1 MRDIEFVSY
10 TGKYPCLCMG
20 TLTLKIDGKE
30 MSFKGGFHSGG
41 TCYFDGDWDEHVT
54 EGNWEIDF
62 DYPEWEELNLTDEE
76 KEEIT
81 FLFNV
86 NVEHG
91 CCGGCL

>member
-1 MRDIEFVSY
+1 MREIEFVSY
-10 TGKYPCLCMG
+10 TGEYPCLCIG

-30 MSFKGGFHSGG
+30 MSFKGEFHSGG
-41 TCYFDGDWDEHVT
+41 TCYFDEDWDEHVT
-54 EGNWEIDF
+54 EGDWEA
-62 DYPEWEELNLTDEE
+62 LNLTDEE

-81 FLFNV
+81 LLFNV

>member
-1 MRDIEFVSY
+1 MRNIEFVSY
-10 TGKYPCLCMG
+10 TGEYPCLCMG

-41 TCYFDGDWDEHVT
+41 TCYFDANWNVIDYKED
-54 EGNWEIDF
+54 WEIDF

-81 FLFNV
+81 TLFNY
-86 NVEHG
+86 NVESG

>member
-1 MRDIEFVSY
+1 MREIEFVSY
-10 TGKYPCLCMG
+10 TGKYPCLCVG

-30 MSFKGGFHSGG
+30 MSFSGEFCSGG
-41 TCYFDGDWDEHVT
+41 SCYFDGDWDEHVT
-54 EGNWEIDF
+54 EGDWEIDF
-62 DYPEWEELNLTDEE
+62 DYGDWEELNLTPEE

-81 FLFNV
+81 FLFNE

>member
-1 MRDIEFVSY
+1 
-10 TGKYPCLCMG
+10 MG

-30 MSFKGGFHSGG
+30 MSFKGEFCSGG
-41 TCYFDGDWDEHVT
+41 SCFDEDWDEHVT
-54 EGNWEIDF
+54 EGDWEIDF
-62 DYPEWEELNLTDEE
+62 DYHHWEELNLTPEE